1 MPTIN
6 ALNVTLIAISRS
18 PLGSPTAR
26 RSTLFADRARV
37 ARSCAAELRRTP
49 LALAVVRAITPA
61 HYSRITVKTS
71 ETLISE

>member
-26 RSTLFADRARV
+26 RSTLFAGHARV
-37 ARSCAAELRRTP
+37 ARSCAAELRRAR
-49 LALAVVRAITPA
+49 LALAVVTRGHARALFRNYEWKGA
-61 HYSRITVKTS
+61 KFAD
-71 ETLISE
+71 